1 MPIEMHCLERSFS
14 YNGLRLPDPDSRLTP
29 EQVRDLYASSTY
41 PEITTAVIEGPDA
54 SGGTL
59 HFKFTRAIGT
69 KG

>member
-1 MPIEMHCLERSFS
+1 MPVQIHALERSFS
-14 YNGLRLPDPDSRLTP
+14 YNKLDLPDPDPRLTP
-29 EQVRDLYASSTY
+29 EQVRDVYAHSF

-54 SGGTL
+54 TGGTL

>member
-1 MPIEMHCLERSFS
+1 MPVETRALARSFS
-14 YNGLRLPDPDSRLTP
+14 YNGLRLPDPDARLTP
-29 EQVRDLYASSTY
+29 EQVRDLYASTY
-41 PEITTAVIEGPDA
+41 PEITTAVVEGPDA

>member
-1 MPIEMHCLERSFS
+1 MPVQTNALERSFS
-14 YNGLRLPDPDSRLTP
+14 YNGLRLPDPDPKLTP
-29 EQVRDLYASSTY
+29 EQVRDVYSTTY
-41 PEITTAVIEGPDA
+41 PEITTAVVEGPDA